1 MNVHLDR
8 LPSGKSAVVKKIL
21 GQGSIYQRLLEMGLM
36 EGTTVSLIRTA
47 PLGDPI
53 EILIHGYHLSLRK
66 SDAAL
71 IEVEYE

>member
-8 LPSGKSAVVKKIL
+8 IPSGRPAVIKKIL
-21 GQGSIYQRLLEMGLM
+21 GQGAIYQRLLEMGLM

-53 EILIHGYHLSLRK
+53 EILVHGYHLSIRK
-66 SDAAL
+66 ADAAL